1 MVGGSE
7 HKVVLD
13 ESGFRAYCGDVD
25 WGSNFLS
32 VIFCRAFISNRQ
44 LFFLQA
50 CHVIIC
56 VPDHNAD
63 QCPRPDDVSAGGA
76 ASQSGFISHV
86 VDGEN
91 VGAAQMF
98 KLLKQILEWMIIK
111 TSFAHIIIGLKAREW
126 SRIIS

>member
-1 MVGGSE
+1 M
-7 HKVVLD
+7 
-13 ESGFRAYCGDVD
+13 
-25 WGSNFLS
+25 
-32 VIFCRAFISNRQ
+32 
-44 LFFLQA
+44 
-50 CHVIIC
+50 IIR
-56 VPDHNAD
+56 VPDHTAD
-63 QCPRPDDVSAGGA
+63 RCPRPDDVSAGGA

>member
-1 MVGGSE
+1 MSYP
-7 HKVVLD
+7 
-13 ESGFRAYCGDVD
+13 SF
-25 WGSNFLS
+25 S
-32 VIFCRAFISNRQ
+32 VASLFQTRQ
-44 LFFLQA
+44 IFFLQA
-50 CHVIIC
+50 RHVVIR

-63 QCPRPDDVSAGGA
+63 QCPHADDVSAGGA

-91 VGAAQMF
+91 AGAAQMF
-98 KLLKQILEWMIIK
+98 KLLKQILEGMIIK